1 MGFFNVLFKIGAVLL
16 GLPLTLGGFFG
27 FWYGIY
33 IVFFEEDI
41 FTGIII
47 SVGCAIALTL
57 GTVLGKYAR
66 GDYD

>member
-1 MGFFNVLFKIGAVLL
+1 MGFLNVLFKIGAVLL

-33 IVFFEEDI
+33 VI
-41 FTGIII
+41 FLEQEISMGIMI
-47 SVGCAIALTL
+47 SLGCALALTL
-57 GTVLGKYAR
+57 GTILGKYAR